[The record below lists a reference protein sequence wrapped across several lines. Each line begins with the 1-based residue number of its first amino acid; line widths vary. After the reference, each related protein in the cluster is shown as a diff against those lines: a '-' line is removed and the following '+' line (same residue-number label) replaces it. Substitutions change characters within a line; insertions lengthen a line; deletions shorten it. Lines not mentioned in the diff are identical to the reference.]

1 MLNNFPRLIISIL
14 SEWGFTRQGF
24 RNNSSGEWWL
34 IAQIILILAHFF
46 PAYISL
52 KLEKINWPMSSL
64 GLYIIILGI
73 FLAIMAL
80 SSLGKNISPLPDPKK
95 GAKLIRIGSY
105 KYCRHPLYQSILI
118 CSLGSIIYLDSLM
131 HIILFIGLSLVL
143 KGKALREEEML
154 LKIHP
159 DYNSYRKST
168 PAIIPWIPLLDWR

>member
-1 MLNNFPRLIISIL
+1 MLNNFPRLIISIF
-14 SEWGFTRQGF
+14 SEWGFTREGF
-24 RNNSSGEWWL
+24 RNNRRGEWWL
-34 IAQIILILAHFF
+34 IAQIILILAHFL

-52 KLEKINWPMSSL
+52 KLEKLNWPISSL
-64 GLYIIILGI
+64 GLYIMILGI

-80 SSLGKNISPLPDPKK
+80 TSLGKNISPLPDPKN
-95 GAKLIRIGSY
+95 GANLIRIGSY

-159 DYNSYRKST
+159 GYNSYRKST